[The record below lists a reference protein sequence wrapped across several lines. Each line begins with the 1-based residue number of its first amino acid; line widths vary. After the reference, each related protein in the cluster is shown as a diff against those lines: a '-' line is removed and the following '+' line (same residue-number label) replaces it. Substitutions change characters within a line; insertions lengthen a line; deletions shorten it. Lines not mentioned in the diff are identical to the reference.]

1 MWYWIG
7 NNTRVTWN
15 QTSGTRVT
23 WNQTSDLFLL
33 LIQKRRSGDLW
44 KNPQERKRWRRVSG
58 GLLISSNFKL
68 SSRRRESS
76 RERDESRE
84 ALRQNLSGKRIP
96 NFLFGTSNQIF
107 GFFSF
112 PPPKKCFFYISRW
125 RLPIVSQV
133 SQSLLPTLWGELSL
147 ACSVMGPSWG
157 GCYFYLGIFCA
168 LPIVTDSDM

>member
-1 MWYWIG
+1 MKSNIG
-7 NNTRVTWN
+7 FVFVVNSEKAFGRFVKESAGEEEM
-15 QTSGTRVT
+15 TS
-23 WNQTSDLFLL
+23 W
-33 LIQKRRSGDLW
+33 KRRVED
-44 KNPQERKRWRRVSG
+44 
-58 GLLISSNFKL
+58 F
-68 SSRRRESS
+68 SSRATSNCRLDVESLV
-76 RERDESRE
+76 ESE
-84 ALRQNLSGKRIP
+84 TSLVNLRQNLSGKRIP

>member
-1 MWYWIG
+1 MKSNIG
-7 NNTRVTWN
+7 FVFVVNSEKAFGRFVKESAGEEEM
-15 QTSGTRVT
+15 TSC
-23 WNQTSDLFLL
+23 
-33 LIQKRRSGDLW
+33 KRRVED
-44 KNPQERKRWRRVSG
+44 
-58 GLLISSNFKL
+58 F
-68 SSRRRESS
+68 SSRATSNCRLDVESSLGIPS

-133 SQSLLPTLWGELSL
+133 SQSLLPTL
-147 ACSVMGPSWG
+147 
-157 GCYFYLGIFCA
+157 
-168 LPIVTDSDM
+168 

>member
-1 MWYWIG
+1 MKSNIG
-7 NNTRVTWN
+7 FVFVVNSEKAFGRFVKESAGEEEM
-15 QTSGTRVT
+15 TSC
-23 WNQTSDLFLL
+23 SS
-33 LIQKRRSGDLW
+33 SGEW
-44 KNPQERKRWRRVSG
+44 
-58 GLLISSNFKL
+58 LISSNFKL

-76 RERDESRE
+76 REREESRE

-96 NFLFGTSNQIF
+96 NFLFVTSNQIF